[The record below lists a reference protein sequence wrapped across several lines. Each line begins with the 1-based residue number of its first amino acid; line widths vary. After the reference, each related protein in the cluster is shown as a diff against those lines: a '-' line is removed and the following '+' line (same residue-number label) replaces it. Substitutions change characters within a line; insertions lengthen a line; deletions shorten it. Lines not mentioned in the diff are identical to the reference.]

1 MRLQFIDMKYDQGN
15 IKKMKSSP
23 LLDRHLTE
31 IRDKEHQKT
40 KKSNVNKS
48 QTLKI
53 SIRRMKVQICIQAIT
68 KI

>member
-1 MRLQFIDMKYDQGN
+1 MPLLRGN
-15 IKKMKSSP
+15 IRKMKSNP